1 MEFPYKF
8 NLKLQLVY
16 GIVGLL
22 TSLLVLFLILG
33 KIEWITALFIGLTSF
48 LVSGFYTDQLTES

>member
-33 KIEWITALFIGLTSF
+33 KIEWITALFIGLASF
-48 LVSGFYTDQLTES
+48 LVSGFYTDQLIEP